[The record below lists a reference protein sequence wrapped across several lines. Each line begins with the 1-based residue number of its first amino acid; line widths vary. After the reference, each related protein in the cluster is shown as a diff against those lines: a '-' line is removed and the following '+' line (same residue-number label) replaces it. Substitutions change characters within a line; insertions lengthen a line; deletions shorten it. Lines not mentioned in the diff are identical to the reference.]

1 MKSWSSCLIWA
12 LKTSNWKNPKRIST
26 CEASDPKLKDI
37 HVSVHG
43 HTDDRHQVYRCQQHS
58 TTQASICTS
67 MQPWG
72 HFIISGS
79 KELMSPWQACSSTA
93 HMVSPEN
100 ERKRRPNYVAPY
112 TYRDTVA
119 LTRGACT
126 TNLAKRKWCPSSP
139 EPEEKKP
146 FIAFGDAIFSQTM
159 AGCKSGM
166 VKRCR
171 KVLRRAERHGLLVMV
186 PIDEHN
192 TSKVWRKSAF
202 AFSTWIN

>member
-1 MKSWSSCLIWA
+1 MIVIKSI
-12 LKTSNWKNPKRIST
+12 
-26 CEASDPKLKDI
+26 D
-37 HVSVHG
+37 V
-43 HTDDRHQVYRCQQHS
+43 
-58 TTQASICTS
+58 
-67 MQPWG
+67 
-72 HFIISGS
+72 
-79 KELMSPWQACSSTA
+79 SSTVLHNRFYLHQHA
-93 HMVSPEN
+93 ALRSLHYIGQQGADESMASVFINSAYVTPEN

-192 TSKVWRKSAF
+192 TSKVWRKSTF
-202 AFSTWIN
+202 PFHVFGLINFLY